1 MDHVCA
7 RVERVEKR
15 AWPGLRT
22 TLLKLGRVKSARQ
35 IEMEYPTER
44 KENQNDV
51 LHGNLVFREEQLPY
65 SVL

>member
-7 RVERVEKR
+7 RVEHVEKR
-15 AWPGLRT
+15 AWPKSRN
-22 TLLKLGRVKSARQ
+22 TLSKLGRVKSARQ
-35 IEMEYPTER
+35 IEMEYPRER

-51 LHGNLVFREEQLPY
+51 LHGSLVFREEQLPY